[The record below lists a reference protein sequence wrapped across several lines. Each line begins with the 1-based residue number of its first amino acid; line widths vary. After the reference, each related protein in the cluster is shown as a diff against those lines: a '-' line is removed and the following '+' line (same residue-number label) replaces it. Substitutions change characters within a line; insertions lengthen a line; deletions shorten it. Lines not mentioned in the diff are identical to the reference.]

1 MKLAF
6 EYGLGMMEANLP
18 DSTDIFIPG
27 ETVPD
32 PPPLEDIEA
41 ATRRSILN
49 PVGVEPIS
57 RQVRQGSK
65 VAIVFPDRVK
75 GGTQANA
82 HRKIS
87 IPIIIEECL
96 KAGVEEKDIK
106 LICSNGL
113 HRKNTKEEIR
123 SLLGDATF
131 DRFWPLGQIVNHDSE
146 DWSNL
151 VDLGYED
158 SYHARVIMNKEVF
171 ESDLA
176 VLIGHTLGN
185 PYGGYSGG
193 YKHCATGITH
203 WQCIGSHHSP
213 AVMHRPDFVPVS
225 THSLMRSKFDAIGQ
239 HMEKRMGKKFFCCDA
254 VLDTCQRQIAVFS
267 GAADRIQPLSWE
279 VADKRTYVRWAE
291 KKYDVM
297 VFGMPQAFHYGNG
310 MGTNPI
316 LIMQAISAQI
326 IRHKRVLADN
336 PVVICSSI
344 CNGYFHDEEFPA
356 YREVFNLF
364 QKDYANTLPD
374 VERYAEYLSQKRE
387 YIDKYRFDYG
397 YHPFHAFSMISC
409 AHIAEKHCAAIYIVG
424 AQEPGYARAMGMK
437 TRATFE
443 EALRDARKY
452 VGDRPNILALPR
464 TFKTAAVHLCMK
476 EGFETG
482 AGASVSV
489 GDASDGECCAH

>member
-32 PPPLEDIEA
+32 PPLLEDIEA
-41 ATRRSILN
+41 ATRRSIQN

-57 RQVRQGSK
+57 RQVRKGSK
-65 VAIVFPDRVK
+65 VVIVFPDRVK
-75 GGTQANA
+75 GGTQANS

-123 SLLGDATF
+123 SLLGDAIF
-131 DRFWPLGQIVNHDSE
+131 DRFWSLGQIVNHDSE

-254 VLDTCQRQIAVFS
+254 VLDTYQRQIAVFS
-267 GAADRIQPLSWE
+267 GAADQIQPLSWE
-279 VADKRTYVRWAE
+279 VADKRTYVHWAE

-326 IRHKRVLADN
+326 IRHKRVLVDN
-336 PVVICSSI
+336 PVIICSSV

-374 VERYAEYLSQKRE
+374 VERYAEYLSHKQE
-387 YIDKYRFDYG
+387 YIDKYRFNYG

-443 EALRDARKY
+443 EALQDARKY
-452 VGDRPNILALPR
+452 VGDRPNILALPK

-476 EGFETG
+476 EGFETS
-482 AGASVSV
+482 AGASGSTGVS
-489 GDASDGECCAH
+489 DRECCAH